1 MNSYD
6 TFKAIADQTRR
17 DIYKIISEKN
27 GLTINQIADN
37 FNISSQGVT
46 KHLKMLE
53 SSGLVKIEK
62 FGRQRKCYTSKAP
75 LLKVKNWI
83 GNFEN

>member
-6 TFKAIADQTRR
+6 TFKAIADKTRR
-17 DIYKIISEKN
+17 DIYKILSERD
-27 GLTINQIADN
+27 GLTINQISDN
-37 FNISSQGVT
+37 FKISRQGIT

-62 FGRQRKCYTSKAP
+62 YGRERKCYASKAP
-75 LLKVKNWI
+75 LNSVKEWVTYFSN
-83 GNFEN
+83 